1 MSSSNIDQ
9 KIRRQAMLWILANLL
24 PSAISL
30 LFNSLLPMN
39 SPIVGSLLTSFS
51 AMALFCPLIIWLI
64 NRKSHPLISE
74 CTKESLN
81 FTFSNYLYVTIVASI
96 WIASC
101 FGSFLTPSGF
111 FTGVFAFSSHTLLL
125 LGLFYICAI
134 VFGSIQAA
142 RGNVYK
148 YPLTI
153 RFFR

>member
-1 MSSSNIDQ
+1 MSGNIDQ
-9 KIRRQAMLWILANLL
+9 KIRLQAMSWILANLL

-30 LFNSLLPMN
+30 LFNSLLPIN
-39 SPIVGSLLTSFS
+39 SPIIGLLFASFS
-51 AMALFCPLIIWLI
+51 TIALFCPLVIWLI

-74 CTKESLN
+74 CTRESLN

-96 WIASC
+96 WIGSC
-101 FGSFLTPSGF
+101 FGNVLAPSGF
-111 FTGVFAFSSHTLLL
+111 STGVFAFSSFVLCI

-134 VFGSIQAA
+134 VFGGIQAA

-153 RFFR
+153 RFFK